1 MLGTLSDRYPSLY
14 ARGEVI
20 EMPTW
25 IAYDKQIL
33 AFDAY
38 FQETLQEIHNSP
50 YQIRKVKIFFYLEDG
65 TIKVIE
71 PKVQN
76 SGIPQGKHKKNT
88 KLKLNWN

>member
-1 MLGTLSDRYPSLY
+1 MLGPLTDRYPSLY
-14 ARGEVI
+14 ARGDVI

-38 FQETLQEIHNSP
+38 FQETLQEIRNSP
-50 YQIRKVKIFFYLEDG
+50 YQVRKVKIYFYLEDG

-71 PKVQN
+71 PKVEN
-76 SGIPQGKHKKNT
+76 SGIPQGKRNSSVEWKQN
-88 KLKLNWN
+88 